1 MQSWGRQVKVAFESQ
16 INLCRREMKILK
28 EETNKEEKNHFA
40 IAKDKLNNLIAQ
52 EEAYWKQREK
62 MYWLRDSDINSKFF
76 HSFATT
82 RKKMDNIASLTRD
95 DAYFVKAYFD
105 NLYYGANVEID
116 EIIILF
122 PSTCLLMINYLCL
135 LLFFH

>member
-1 MQSWGRQVKVAFESQ
+1 
-16 INLCRREMKILK
+16 
-28 EETNKEEKNHFA
+28 
-40 IAKDKLNNLIAQ
+40 
-52 EEAYWKQREK
+52 
-62 MYWLRDSDINSKFF
+62 
-76 HSFATT
+76 
-82 RKKMDNIASLTRD
+82 MDNIASLTRD